1 MRAVGRRVV
10 IVDDNAR
17 FRAKAS
23 RMLEDA
29 GYEVVAEV
37 PDGAAALAAVR
48 RMRPDAALVDV
59 QLPDMSGML
68 VAEQLARENDAPAV
82 VLTSTCDARDFG
94 SLLASCGARGFLPK
108 AELSAAGID
117 ALVADQA

>member
-1 MRAVGRRVV
+1 MRAVPLKVV

-17 FRAKAS
+17 FRARAR
-23 RMLEDA
+23 RMLEAD
-29 GYEVVAEV
+29 GYQVVADV

-48 RMRPDAALVDV
+48 RLRPDAALVDV

-68 VAEQLARENDAPAV
+68 VADLLAREPGASAV

-94 SLLASCGARGFLPK
+94 SLLTSCGARGFLPK
-108 AELSAAGID
+108 AELSAA
-117 ALVADQA
+117 ALTELVAEP